1 MAGKMTI
8 NDMRRYIIEAYP
20 NSIKFKDKVLHMPTR
35 QVIAI
40 YHSVVRRQN
49 DGEKKPNKKDE
60 FHQMDI
66 WEYML
71 DKIEEE
77 DGPGTHTQINLQE
90 ENIHDQR
97 SKGNE

>member
-20 NSIKFKDKVLHMPTR
+20 NSPKFKEKVLHMPTR
-35 QVIAI
+35 QVIAV
-40 YHSVVRRQN
+40 YNSVVRRQN

-77 DGPGTHTQINLQE
+77 DGPGTHTLINTQE